1 MQAFET
7 ATQAGE
13 GAYSVKEEEA
23 KQDGNPWWLSQR
35 MATGGVAM
43 STTSSYAMGMGVI
56 REPDFND
63 ASVSPVIRQLL
74 YKGIYGTTDVT
85 SRGAKIYS
93 KEDDWS
99 IDYSARFMQ
108 DFKLEQGLIIPNAKG
123 ATDEPYDI
131 ANAER
136 VTLMMK
142 EQLMKGHG
150 LNIAF
155 KADQA
160 RPESPPEKLKYL
172 NPETWAHYT

>member
-1 MQAFET
+1 
-7 ATQAGE
+7 
-13 GAYSVKEEEA
+13 
-23 KQDGNPWWLSQR
+23 
-35 MATGGVAM
+35 M
-43 STTSSYAMGMGVI
+43 STNSSYAMGMGVV

-63 ASVSPVIRQLL
+63 TSVSPVIRQLL
-74 YKGIYGTTDVT
+74 YKGINGTTDVT

-123 ATDEPYDI
+123 PTDEPYDI
-131 ANAER
+131 ANAEL

-142 EQLMKGHG
+142 EQLLNGRA

-160 RPESPPEKLKYL
+160 RPDTPPEELKYL
-172 NPETWAHYT
+172 NPDKWAHYTWEKVGASHDVTIVGWDDNYSKTNFLADHQPPKDGA